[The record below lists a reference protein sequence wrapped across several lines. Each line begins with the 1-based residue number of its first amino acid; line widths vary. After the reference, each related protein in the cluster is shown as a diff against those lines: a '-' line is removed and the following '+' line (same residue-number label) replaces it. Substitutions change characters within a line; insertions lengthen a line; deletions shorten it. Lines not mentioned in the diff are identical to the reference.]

1 MEDKKKGSRAATFFS
16 VLYIL
21 AALCLLL
28 GVCGYCYPSFGQRLR
43 EAAGGWEDSPVRQA
57 FGTLA
62 DGLEAGEPVKEAF
75 SASFEVLTGA
85 AD

>member
-1 MEDKKKGSRAATFFS
+1 MEEKKKGSGVATFCS
-16 VLYIL
+16 VVYIL
-21 AALCLLL
+21 VALCLLL

-43 EAAGGWEDSPVRQA
+43 ETAGGWEDSPVRQA

-75 SASFEVLTGA
+75 AASFEVLTGGT
-85 AD
+85 D